1 MKNLMS
7 KVVYITCLFLAATL
21 MWSGY
26 REAILMQLL
35 LGLGLVVAVSVGF
48 LKVKVKV
55 KVSSDN

>member
-7 KVVYITCLFLAATL
+7 KVVYITCLFLAATM

-35 LGLGLVVAVSVGF
+35 LGVGLVVAVSVGF
-48 LKVKVKV
+48 LKVKV
-55 KVSSDN
+55 SSDN

>member
-1 MKNLMS
+1 
-7 KVVYITCLFLAATL
+7 

-48 LKVKVKV
+48 FKV
-55 KVSSDN
+55 KVSSEN